1 MRLFMQAFT
10 KILQVILQTCL
21 NLNDLHD
28 LVRKPVPHSL
38 LEIVWKIPMI
48 KSCIRLNSCSQ
59 TEEWLVTTNYCV
71 TFLQG
76 IK

>member
-1 MRLFMQAFT
+1 MKLFMRAFK

-28 LVRKPVPHSL
+28 LVRKPAPHSL

-48 KSCIRLNSCSQ
+48 KSYIRLNSYIQ

-71 TFLQG
+71 TLLQG